1 MNQMIKC
8 MVWDLDDTI
17 WEGTLREDANNII
30 LRPGIDLVLAELD
43 RRGILHSIASRNR
56 LDQVASKLEE
66 LGIAQYFLSLHC
78 HFNSKAISLKQ
89 IAMELNIGLET
100 LAFVDND
107 PFERFEMNYYYPQV
121 RIYDAQQ
128 YLELPNYPE
137 FQIKDVTEES
147 ANRRHYMNARQQREA
162 AAGAF
167 QGSREQFLKE
177 CQMVLQIQQASPDD
191 YARIVELS
199 RRTNQMNSL
208 LERID
213 RPFVEAFCQWKQHNI
228 YVARLKDRFGDHGL
242 IGTCFVALEGN
253 TIAIRLFCISC
264 RIEGRGVAAAFLY
277 TVLKRLL
284 LKWPKVR
291 EIHCHL
297 ARKERNLPARL
308 LLEMLGFRKLEEHRD
323 KEYINYQLKLPL
335 SSRTFDWLEIG
346 E

>member
-1 MNQMIKC
+1 MIKC
-8 MVWDLDDTI
+8 IVWDLDDTI
-17 WEGTLREDANNII
+17 WEGILREDADNII
-30 LRPGIDLVLAELD
+30 LRPGIELVLAELD
-43 RRGILHSIASRNR
+43 HRGILHSIASRNR
-56 LDQVASKLEE
+56 LDQVVSKLEK
-66 LGIAQYFLSLHC
+66 LGIAQYFVSLQC

-89 IAMELNIGLET
+89 IAMELNIGLEA

-107 PFERFEMNYYYPQV
+107 SFERFEMNYYYPQV
-121 RIYDAQQ
+121 RTYDAQH

-137 FQIKDVTEES
+137 LQVRDVTEES

-162 AAGAF
+162 AAKVF

-177 CQMVLQIQQASPDD
+177 CQMVLQIQQASPGD

-213 RPFVEAFCQWKQHNI
+213 RPFVEAFCQWKQHII

-242 IGTCFVALEGN
+242 IGTCFIALKGS
-253 TIAIRLFCISC
+253 TIEIRLFCVSC

-277 TVLKRLL
+277 TVLRRLV
-284 LKWPKVR
+284 LKWPQVR
-291 EIHCHL
+291 EMHCLL

-308 LLEMLGFRKLEEHRD
+308 LLEMLGFSKLKEQGD
-323 KEYINYQLKLPL
+323 KEYINYQLELPL